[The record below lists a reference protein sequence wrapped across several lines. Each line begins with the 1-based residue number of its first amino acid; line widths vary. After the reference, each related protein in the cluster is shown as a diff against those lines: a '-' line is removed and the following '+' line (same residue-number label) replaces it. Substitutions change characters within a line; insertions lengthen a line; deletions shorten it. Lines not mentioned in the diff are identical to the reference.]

1 MPAHLSLRKQW
12 ILLPLKTSLLYPC
25 FLPPEVRGARRI
37 GREEGDCQRMILG
50 VNKSDLVVIV
60 NGNVF
65 WSYVGEYLAGV

>member
-1 MPAHLSLRKQW
+1 MDFASIKNVSFIPLFPA
-12 ILLPLKTSLLYPC
+12 
-25 FLPPEVRGARRI
+25 PEVRGTRRI

>member
-1 MPAHLSLRKQW
+1 
-12 ILLPLKTSLLYPC
+12 
-25 FLPPEVRGARRI
+25 
-37 GREEGDCQRMILG
+37 MILG